1 MARGLQPL
9 RHRGFRRLVGGQVA
23 SNLGDA
29 CYAVALPWYVLAHHG
44 GPVLLATV
52 LAAYGVP
59 RTALVA
65 VGGAAADRW
74 RPWTVMLLAD
84 AFRAAT
90 VGALAVAAWSG
101 PPRAAVLVPIAV
113 VLGAGEGLFL
123 PASLAVI
130 PRLLPEADLQAGNA
144 LGSAGTQLA
153 TLVGPAVG
161 GVVVALAGPAVAF
174 VADGAS
180 FVVSAVSLAGVR
192 RAQRAVA
199 AVAPDASRDAVV
211 PDAPAADPARPA
223 AAEVATLRRLL
234 RREPVL
240 WVILVTTLVA
250 NLGSGGMAEVALPA
264 LAHGPLRAGAG
275 GYGALVAAFG
285 GGALLG
291 TLATAQ
297 VRRPSRPGVLASVV
311 FLAEAGVQA
320 VVPFAGGLSAVAVAI
335 ALAGFVNGF
344 GNVLVL
350 TAVQAWAPAA
360 LLGRLMG
367 VVMLASFGVF
377 PVSVLF
383 GGAVTHALG
392 PAAFFPIAAV
402 PLGVAMLGALAL
414 RRWREWEPGTASVA
428 EPLPAAG

>member
-9 RHRGFRRLVGGQVA
+9 RYRGFRRLVGGQLA

-90 VGALAVAAWSG
+90 VGVLAVAAWSG

-123 PASLAVI
+123 PGSLAVI

-153 TLVGPAVG
+153 TLVGPAIG

-174 VADGAS
+174 AADGTS
-180 FVVSAVSLAGVR
+180 FVVSAVSLLGVR
-192 RAQRAVA
+192 RTQ
-199 AVAPDASRDAVV
+199 
-211 PDAPAADPARPA
+211 
-223 AAEVATLRRLL
+223 
-234 RREPVL
+234 
-240 WVILVTTLVA
+240 
-250 NLGSGGMAEVALPA
+250 
-264 LAHGPLRAGAG
+264 
-275 GYGALVAAFG
+275 
-285 GGALLG
+285 
-291 TLATAQ
+291 
-297 VRRPSRPGVLASVV
+297 
-311 FLAEAGVQA
+311 
-320 VVPFAGGLSAVAVAI
+320 
-335 ALAGFVNGF
+335 
-344 GNVLVL
+344 
-350 TAVQAWAPAA
+350 
-360 LLGRLMG
+360 
-367 VVMLASFGVF
+367 
-377 PVSVLF
+377 
-383 GGAVTHALG
+383 
-392 PAAFFPIAAV
+392 
-402 PLGVAMLGALAL
+402 
-414 RRWREWEPGTASVA
+414 
-428 EPLPAAG
+428 